1 MFTGLVEQIGM
12 VESIERKDFGHRLS
26 VKCTGWEEAPCDGAS
41 MSISGCCLTVVQTQH
56 LEDSLI
62 LEFDVVPES
71 LQCTNLGSLQNG
83 DLVNLEEALQPNS
96 KIGGHFVQGHIDC
109 VESIMQIDTNDEGEC
124 RLLVSMQSVDVDT
137 VVPKGSITIDGVS
150 LTVATVS
157 LESFEVVLIPTTL
170 QETTLGHLKVGD
182 VVNIESDILAR
193 TVVQMMR
200 KSQ

>member
-124 RLLVSMQSVDVDT
+124 RLLVSMPSVDVDT